1 MQSYRELIVWQKSID
16 LVAEVYDIVKFFP
29 KEEIYALSSQV
40 RRAAVSIPS
49 NIAEGHN
56 RNYDKEFVHFLCIAR
71 GSLGELETQLF
82 IAKRLNYISEEQV
95 NKLLTD
101 CYEIGKMLNALI
113 KKIKSEK

>member
-16 LVAEVYDIVKFFP
+16 LVTEVYDIVKSFP

-56 RNYDKEFVHFLCIAR
+56 RNYDKEFVHFLCMCIFHLMLVLQ
-71 GSLGELETQLF
+71 GLFLQL
-82 IAKRLNYISEEQV
+82 Y
-95 NKLLTD
+95 LL
-101 CYEIGKMLNALI
+101 LLQLL
-113 KKIKSEK
+113 